1 MIIEL
6 LLLLLALLAFWGYQL
21 NRKMDYWQ
29 KLGLKVPS
37 ATPVIGS
44 NPFFCWDLIA
54 QKKNVNDIV
63 ISQYN
68 EMKGEK
74 LTGFQIAGED
84 DLLIDVEHCRCGGID
99 EFPAQS
105 EATSDVRS
113 QPKCF
118 EWIRFKGEGD
128 RSVILKLVF
137 SFDPLCQGLC
147 GSQKYT
153 SISVSKLN
161 R

>member
-6 LLLLLALLAFWGYQL
+6 LLLLLALLAYWGYQL

-74 LTGFQIAGED
+74 LYGFYTMG
-84 DLLIDVEHCRCGGID
+84 
-99 EFPAQS
+99 
-105 EATSDVRS
+105 
-113 QPKCF
+113 QPGLM
-118 EWIRFKGEGD
+118 IT
-128 RSVILKLVF
+128 
-137 SFDPLCQGLC
+137 DPDMIKQ
-147 GSQKYT
+147 
-153 SISVSKLN
+153 VSKKSLCN
-161 R
+161 PNLG